1 MSKPP
6 STVRECIVQ
15 LVHAIEATSH
25 NYSEKEKAHIMDLIR
40 TELVA
45 FLKLK
50 EYINE

>member
-1 MSKPP
+1 MKCPP
-6 STVRECIVQ
+6 MTIRDCIEQ
-15 LVHAIEATSH
+15 LVHVIEATSH
-25 NYSEKEKAHIMDLIR
+25 NYSEKEKADLMDLIR

>member
-15 LVHAIEATSH
+15 LVHVIEATSH
-25 NYSEKEKAHIMDLIR
+25 NYSQKEKANLMDMIR

-45 FLKLK
+45 FLKLQ